1 MPLTRA
7 GLSSIILIGTLSE
20 YLGTSVLSS
29 WSVDSVSL
37 SILDIETK
45 DATSFA
51 ATYEV
56 AEKSA

>member
-7 GLSSIILIGTLSE
+7 GLSSTILIGTLS
-20 YLGTSVLSS
+20 YLGTSVLSDS
-29 WSVDSVSL
+29 SVDSVSL
-37 SILDIETK
+37 SILGIETK

-51 ATYEV
+51 ATHEV